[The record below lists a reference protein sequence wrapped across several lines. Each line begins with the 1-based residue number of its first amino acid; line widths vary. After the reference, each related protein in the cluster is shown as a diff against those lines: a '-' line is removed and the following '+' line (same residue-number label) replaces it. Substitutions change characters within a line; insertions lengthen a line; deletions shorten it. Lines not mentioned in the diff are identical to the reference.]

1 MLDRRSRQTGG
12 HVTTSSEHSKG
23 KSIRHTLTMVI
34 LCLSGGTIFNVV
46 YIFEVYYIPTQTA
59 LELTKTQMGMLM
71 AVFGAVS
78 LLSYAPGGW
87 LADRFSSRKLITL
100 AMLITGTSGFYYA
113 TFPSYKMAI
122 ALHVLWG
129 MSISLIFW
137 NAMIRAT
144 RNWAPSSQ
152 QGRAFGYLEAG
163 RGLAGV
169 IPGSI
174 LLAVFA
180 WMGSTQMAL
189 ATVISTWSTIIVLCG
204 VAAWFVLE
212 DDIPSR
218 AERSEGAESGPGWKS
233 IVEVLKMP
241 AVWLIAIII
250 ISTNT
255 AFWATYYFTPYAT
268 EVFLLSVT
276 AAGML
281 SVGRIWLNPVAPFI
295 SGFIADRFGIS
306 NFAIILL
313 LVIMVSFGLFAV
325 TPANESLL
333 QLVVLNGAIAAL
345 CVYGLRGIYFAMLDE
360 QRVPAAMTG
369 TAAGVASVIGFLP
382 DIYMPVL
389 AGNILDSYPGLLGYR
404 LLFGGASIVAGLG
417 VIAAWMLIRNR
428 RRST

>member
-1 MLDRRSRQTGG
+1 MRTP
-12 HVTTSSEHSKG
+12 SEHSKG
-23 KSIRHTLTMVI
+23 SSIRHTLTMVI

-46 YIFEVYYIPTQTA
+46 YIFEIYYIPTQTA
-59 LELTKTQMGMLM
+59 LDLSKSQMGVLLG
-71 AVFGAVS
+71 VFGAVS
-78 LLSYAPGGW
+78 LVCYAPGGW

-100 AMLITGTSGFYYA
+100 AMVITGITGFYYA

-122 ALHVLWG
+122 ALHALWG
-129 MSISLIFW
+129 VSISLIFW

-169 IPGSI
+169 VPSSI
-174 LLAVFA
+174 LLILFA
-180 WMGSTQMAL
+180 WLGSTQMAL
-189 ATVISTWSTIIVLCG
+189 ATVISAWSAIIVLCG

-212 DDIPSR
+212 DDVPSR
-218 AERSEGAESGPGWKS
+218 AERSEDKKSGAGWQPV
-233 IVEVLKMP
+233 VEVLKMP
-241 AVWLIAIII
+241 AVWLIATII
-250 ISTNT
+250 ISANT
-255 AFWATYYFTPYAT
+255 AFWATYYFTPYAS

-306 NFAIILL
+306 NFAIVLL
-313 LVIMVSFGLFAV
+313 LIMTVSFGLFAV

-333 QLVVLNGAIAAL
+333 SLVVFNGAIAAL
-345 CVYGLRGIYFAMLDE
+345 CIYGLRGIYFAMLDE
-360 QRVPAAMTG
+360 QRVPTAVTG

-389 AGNILDSYPGLLGYR
+389 AGNILDTYPGLPGYR
-404 LLFGGASIVAGLG
+404 MLFGGACVVSGLG
-417 VIAAWMLIRNR
+417 VIAAWMLIRNKR
-428 RRST
+428 RNVTPE